1 MTNTNKYQDYDI
13 ITIIIV
19 LVSCIITTLIHEL
32 KCLISQN
39 SESFIPTP
47 GKHVGPSRTTTSTS
61 TSSTKNQRR
70 SRSTKPSS
78 DTVDHMRAAGTGQ
91 KDTQR
96 QPTAFSPKS
105 KRSKPSSNSQKNTK
119 SQTNQTSDC
128 QLHTPAG
135 KLVSVTLQQNIIP
148 QNDRSTADE

>member
-1 MTNTNKYQDYDI
+1 MTGTNKYQDYDI
-13 ITIIIV
+13 ITIVIA
-19 LVSCIITTLIHEL
+19 LVSCIITTLSHEL

-39 SESFIPTP
+39 SASSIQTP
-47 GKHVGPSRTTTSTS
+47 GKHVGLSRTTRSTS
-61 TSSTKNQRR
+61 TSNTKRQPR

-78 DTVDHMRAAGTGQ
+78 GTVDHTRAAGTGQ
-91 KDTQR
+91 KDTPR
-96 QPTAFSPKS
+96 QPTASSRKS
-105 KRSKPSSNSQKNTK
+105 KRSKPLSNSQKNMK

-148 QNDRSTADE
+148 QKDRSIADE